1 MAGLRDVVRA
11 LSERP
16 GVSAV
21 MVVSG
26 DGLTID
32 QAGSGL
38 DADTVAALVP
48 TIVSNAK
55 RLGASAG
62 QGELTLG
69 AFAFIDLFWW
79 AGEVWG
85 LGRKAWLAEVA
96 FIAFVAALVLRFVAD
111 PWFERRRRRRARGAP
126 TSPPR

>member
-11 LSERP
+11 LAGRP

-48 TIVSNAK
+48 AIVNNAK
-55 RLGASAG
+55 RLGTSAG
-62 QGELTLG
+62 QGELSLGAFEYAGSTAVVATLG
-69 AFAFIDLFWW
+69 ADAILLVFCTKDADIGQLLFDLN
-79 AGEVWG
+79 AH
-85 LGRKAWLAEVA
+85 RTALAT
-96 FIAFVAALVLRFVAD
+96 LV
-111 PWFERRRRRRARGAP
+111 
-126 TSPPR
+126 

>member
-11 LSERP
+11 LAERP

-48 TIVSNAK
+48 AIVSNAK
-55 RLGASAG
+55 RLGQSAG
-62 QGELTLG
+62 RTPP
-69 AFAFIDLFWW
+69 AV
-79 AGEVWG
+79 AGD
-85 LGRKAWLAEVA
+85 AA
-96 FIAFVAALVLRFVAD
+96 VAA
-111 PWFERRRRRRARGAP
+111 GAHGAALP
-126 TSPPR
+126 VFAL

>member
-11 LSERP
+11 LATRP
-16 GVSAV
+16 GVTAV

-32 QAGSGL
+32 QAGTGL

-48 TIVSNAK
+48 QIVSNAR

-62 QGELTLG
+62 QGELALG
-69 AFAFIDLFWW
+69 AFEYAGSAAVVATLGSDAILLVFCAKDADIGQLLFDLS
-79 AGEVWG
+79 AHRTA
-85 LGRKAWLAEVA
+85 L
-96 FIAFVAALVLRFVAD
+96 AALV
-111 PWFERRRRRRARGAP
+111 
-126 TSPPR
+126 

>member
-11 LSERP
+11 LAGRP

-32 QAGSGL
+32 QAGTGL

-48 TIVSNAK
+48 AIVSNAK

-62 QGELTLG
+62 QGELALG
-69 AFAFIDLFWW
+69 AFEYAGSTAVLATLGSDAILLVFCGQGADIGQLLFDLN
-79 AGEVWG
+79 AHRTA
-85 LGRKAWLAEVA
+85 L
-96 FIAFVAALVLRFVAD
+96 AALV
-111 PWFERRRRRRARGAP
+111 
-126 TSPPR
+126 

>member
-11 LSERP
+11 LGGRP
-16 GVSAV
+16 GVTAV

-48 TIVSNAK
+48 AIVSNAK
-55 RLGASAG
+55 RLGTSAG
-62 QGELTLG
+62 QGELAIGAFEFAGATAVIATLG
-69 AFAFIDLFWW
+69 ADAILLVFCGQGADIGQLLFDLN
-79 AGEVWG
+79 AH
-85 LGRKAWLAEVA
+85 RTALAT
-96 FIAFVAALVLRFVAD
+96 LV
-111 PWFERRRRRRARGAP
+111 
-126 TSPPR
+126 

>member
-1 MAGLRDVVRA
+1 MAGLREVVRA
-11 LSERP
+11 LAGRP

-48 TIVSNAK
+48 GIVSNAK
-55 RLGASAG
+55 RLGSTSGAG
-62 QGELTLG
+62 DLALG
-69 AFAFIDLFWW
+69 AFEYAGQTAVIATLGPDAMLLVFCGAGAEIGQLLFDLN
-79 AGEVWG
+79 AH
-85 LGRKAWLAEVA
+85 RTALAT
-96 FIAFVAALVLRFVAD
+96 LV
-111 PWFERRRRRRARGAP
+111 
-126 TSPPR
+126 

>member
-11 LSERP
+11 LAGRP

-48 TIVSNAK
+48 AIVANAK

-62 QGELTLG
+62 QGELSLGAFEYAGSTAVVSTLG
-69 AFAFIDLFWW
+69 ADAVLLVFCTPAADIGQLLFDLN
-79 AGEVWG
+79 AH
-85 LGRKAWLAEVA
+85 R
-96 FIAFVAALVLRFVAD
+96 AALATLV
-111 PWFERRRRRRARGAP
+111 
-126 TSPPR
+126 

>member
-11 LSERP
+11 LGGRP
-16 GVSAV
+16 GVTAV

-48 TIVSNAK
+48 AIVSNAK
-55 RLGASAG
+55 RLGTSAG
-62 QGELTLG
+62 QGELAIGAFEFSGATAVLATLG
-69 AFAFIDLFWW
+69 ADAILLVFCGQGADIGQLLFDLN
-79 AGEVWG
+79 AH
-85 LGRKAWLAEVA
+85 RTALAT
-96 FIAFVAALVLRFVAD
+96 LV
-111 PWFERRRRRRARGAP
+111 
-126 TSPPR
+126 